1 VKKSIISSLETYLP
15 ERILSNYDLEKTID
29 TTHEWIFTRT
39 GIEQRHV
46 VADGE
51 YAHDI
56 ATKAALKTI
65 EKEGISPLD
74 IDALVVATTTSEQR
88 CPSSAVRIQSMIG
101 ARNAF
106 AFDIQAA
113 CSGFIYAISV
123 ADSFIKSGT
132 AKNILLIGAETLSLF
147 TDWTDRSTCVLLGD
161 GAGACII
168 KEGGPEDESGI
179 IDIKLF
185 SDGNK
190 YDFITIANSEKNEN
204 RGYMTMQGRAV
215 FKYAVEYMYDSMIS
229 ILEKNN
235 MTFDDI
241 DWIIPHQA
249 NRRVLESMS
258 KMKGV
263 PLEKIILTIDK
274 HANTSSASIP
284 LAMKSSMDQGII
296 KKNNT
301 LLLTA
306 IGAGLTWG
314 SAIVKI

>member
-1 VKKSIISSLETYLP
+1 VKKSIISSLEIYLP
-15 ERILSNYDLEKTID
+15 EKVVSNYDLEKMVD
-29 TTHEWIFTRT
+29 TTHEWIFSRT

-46 VADGE
+46 VAEGE
-51 YAHDI
+51 FTHDI
-56 ATKAALKTI
+56 AAKASLKTI
-65 EKEGISPLD
+65 EKEGISPID
-74 IDALVVATTTSEQR
+74 IDAIIVATATPEKR
-88 CPSSAVRIQSMIG
+88 CPSSAVRVQSIIG

-106 AFDIQAA
+106 AFDVQAA
-113 CSGFIYAISV
+113 CSGFIYAMFV
-123 ADSFIKSGT
+123 ADSFIKADT
-132 AKNILLIGAETLSLF
+132 AKKILLIGAETLTLF

-161 GAGACII
+161 GAGSCIV
-168 KEGGPEDESGI
+168 KEGKPEDEAGI
-179 IDIKLF
+179 IDINLF
-185 SDGNK
+185 SDGDK
-190 YDFITIANSEKNEN
+190 HELITITNSEKNEN

-215 FKYAVEYMYDSMIS
+215 FKHAIEYMYDSMIS
-229 ILEKNN
+229 ILKKNK

-263 PLEKIILTIDK
+263 PIEKVILTIDR

-284 LAMKSSMDQGII
+284 LALKTSIDRGII
-296 KKNNT
+296 KEHST

-314 SAIVKI
+314 SAIIRI

>member
-15 ERILSNYDLEKTID
+15 EKVLSNYDLEKTID

-39 GIEQRHV
+39 GIEQRHIV
-46 VADGE
+46 EKGE
-51 YAHDI
+51 YTHDI
-56 ATKAALKTI
+56 AAKAALKTI

-74 IDALVVATTTSEQR
+74 IDVIIVATATPEKR
-88 CPSSAVRIQSMIG
+88 CPSSAVRVQSIIG

-113 CSGFIYAISV
+113 CSGFIYAISI
-123 ADSFIKSGT
+123 ADSFIKSET
-132 AKNILLIGAETLSLF
+132 AQNILLIGAETLSLF

-161 GAGACII
+161 GAGACIV
-168 KEGGPEDESGI
+168 KEGRSEDKSGI
-179 IDIKLF
+179 IDVKLF
-185 SDGNK
+185 SDGDK
-190 YDFITIANSEKNEN
+190 HDLITITNSEKNEN

-215 FKYAVEYMYDSMIS
+215 FKHAIEYMYDSMIS
-229 ILEKNN
+229 ILKKNN

-258 KMKGV
+258 KMKEV

-284 LAMKSSMDQGII
+284 LAMKFSIDQGII

-314 SAIVKI
+314 AAIVKI

>member
-1 VKKSIISSLETYLP
+1 VKKSIISSLETCLP
-15 ERILSNYDLEKTID
+15 EKVLSNYDLEKTVD

-46 VADGE
+46 VGEGE
-51 YAHDI
+51 YTHDI
-56 ATKAALKTI
+56 AARSALKTI

-74 IDALVVATTTSEQR
+74 VDAIIVATATPEKR
-88 CPSSAVRIQSMIG
+88 CPSSAVRVQSIIG

-113 CSGFIYAISV
+113 CSGFIYAMSI
-123 ADSFIKSGT
+123 ADSFIKSGI
-132 AKNILLIGAETLSLF
+132 AQNILLIGAETLTLF

-161 GAGACII
+161 GAGSCIVR
-168 KEGGPEDESGI
+168 EGNNSDYAGI

-185 SDGNK
+185 SDG
-190 YDFITIANSEKNEN
+190 DEHELITITNSEKNEN
-204 RGYMTMQGRAV
+204 RGHMTMQGRAV
-215 FKYAVEYMYDSMIS
+215 FKRAIEHMYDSMAI

-258 KMKGV
+258 KMKNV
-263 PLEKIILTIDK
+263 PMEKVILTIDK

-284 LAMKSSMDQGII
+284 LAWKTSMDQG
-296 KKNNT
+296 KVKSGDV

-314 SAIVKI
+314 SAIVRI